1 MALEG
6 PRVIYARKDD
16 ETADVLSRALSVAR
30 ELESLLEKTEKT
42 TSGVRGGS
50 STRIVRAMAAS
61 MIDELEALVRGVRK
75 RAGGVS

>member
-6 PRVIYARKDD
+6 PRIVYTRKEDD
-16 ETADVLSRALSVAR
+16 TADVLSRALSVAR
-30 ELESLLEKTEKT
+30 ELESLLEKTAT
-42 TSGVRGGS
+42 GAAALRMGN

-75 RAGGVS
+75 HSGVS